1 MQGSEFLSRKKEELG
16 VELNEVQKRAVLHA
30 EGALLLLASP
40 GSGKTTTLIMRIGYL
55 VEEKGVKPE
64 RIKAVTFSRAS
75 ARDMKERFRR
85 FFPEIAGDR
94 VAFSTIHSLAFEMM
108 RDSLRK
114 QRIEY
119 QIIEGDAA
127 ELEEEIDFEG
137 ERPPLHKKLILR
149 ELYRRVAGDNMT
161 DDQMDELTTYISFVK
176 NKLLPPEEWKNVKC
190 GVKDA
195 ERLLTEYER
204 FKRNGA
210 DKLLVDYD
218 DMLVLA
224 NEAMENDRELLRKYQ
239 RRYDY
244 VMTDESQD
252 TSLVQHAIVEKL
264 VRTHGNLCVVADDDQ
279 SIYTWRAAEPQYLLD
294 FKKVYPRAKLLKME
308 QNYRSSRNIVQV
320 ANRFIKWNKN
330 RYDKN
335 MFTNNPEAEPIVAHR
350 LGDYQQQA
358 KFVADRVAEEENL
371 REIAVLYRNNSSS
384 ITLMN
389 AFDRAGIPFYMKDGD
404 NRFFSH
410 WVVEDVLNFMRM
422 SYTDRRPDI
431 LEKIH
436 TKMNGYITK
445 QQMAALK
452 TVSNADSVFD
462 NLMNYVALH
471 DYQFKLLQEN
481 KDTFERMRGMAPR
494 DAIQTIRYDLGY
506 EKAIDKM
513 CERLGFRKEYLIGIL
528 NTLEDISE
536 GLESM
541 ESFAHRLKYL
551 ETAMKTSRK
560 RKNENV
566 VTFST
571 LHSAKGLEFERVLIV
586 DLVDGILPS
595 NEDIKKYEDEETADM
610 EEAVRLFY
618 VGMTRAKRRLE
629 LLSYERRD
637 GAKAKTSRFVNAV
650 RRIQNP
656 EQYELEK
663 KRTDSSGKVYIGPLS
678 AAGAGA
684 GRGETEA
691 AARARAGAAGAGVR
705 AGGKLAKRSSG
716 QATVVRI
723 DNPKAKASA
732 ARNPNAVR
740 EATVLKAGSSVEH
753 RAFGVGRIVRLN
765 GDQADIRFES
775 GEKTLSVA
783 TCLEMGLLELK
794 G

>member
-1 MQGSEFLSRKKEELG
+1 MQGNEEFFTRKREELG
-16 VELNEVQKRAVLHA
+16 VELNEVQKKAVLHT

-55 VEEKGVKPE
+55 VEEKGVRPE

-75 ARDMKERFRR
+75 ARDMKERFDR
-85 FFPEIAGDR
+85 FFPKHSGER

-114 QRIEY
+114 QRIDY
-119 QIIEGDAA
+119 RIIEGDAA
-127 ELEEEIDFEG
+127 ELEEDVDFAG

-149 ELYRRVAGDNMT
+149 ELYRRIVGDHMT

-176 NKLLPPEEWKNVKC
+176 NKLLPQEEWGAVKC
-190 GVKDA
+190 EVADA
-195 ERLLTEYER
+195 ERLLAEYER
-204 FKRNGA
+204 FKREGA
-210 DKLLVDYD
+210 DKRLIDYD

-224 NEAMENDRELLRKYQ
+224 NEALDADRELLRKYQ

-264 VRTHGNLCVVADDDQ
+264 VQGHGNLCVVADDDQ
-279 SIYTWRAAEPQYLLD
+279 SIYAWRAAEPQYLLD
-294 FKKVYPRAKLLKME
+294 FKKAYPRARLLKME

-320 ANRFIKWNKN
+320 ANRFIKRNKN

-335 MFTNNPEAEPIVAHR
+335 MFTDNPEAEPIVVHR
-350 LGDYQQQA
+350 LSDYQLQA
-358 KFVADRVAEEENL
+358 KFVAERVAEEDNL

-384 ITLMN
+384 IALLN
-389 AFDRAGIPFYMKDGD
+389 AFDRAGILFYMKDGD

-422 SYTDRRPDI
+422 TFTDRRPDI

-436 TKMNGYITK
+436 SKMNGYITK

-452 TVSNADSVFD
+452 AVPQPDSVFD
-462 NLMNYVALH
+462 NLMNYVSLR
-471 DYQFKLLQEN
+471 DYQFKLLQEC
-481 KDTFERMRGMAPR
+481 KETFERMKGMAPR

-528 NTLEDISE
+528 NTLEDIAE
-536 GLESM
+536 GLETM
-541 ESFAHRLKYL
+541 EAFAHRLKYL
-551 ETAMKTSRK
+551 EQVMKTARRRRSD
-560 RKNENV
+560 NA

-595 NEDIKKYEDEETADM
+595 NDDIKKHEEEDAADM

-629 LLSYERRD
+629 LCAYDRRD
-637 GAKAKTSRFVNAV
+637 GTKTKVSRFVNAV
-650 RRIQNP
+650 RRIQDP
-656 EQYELEK
+656 EAFQAAPG
-663 KRTDSSGKVYIGPLS
+663 KRPAEANGESAGRAHEAFAGGERAMGGQAPGRGRAAAS
-678 AAGAGA
+678 AAAST
-684 GRGETEA
+684 R
-691 AARARAGAAGAGVR
+691 RPP
-705 AGGKLAKRSSG
+705 GK
-716 QATVVRI
+716 ATVVRI
-723 DNPKAKASA
+723 DNPRAKATA

-740 EATVLKAGSSVEH
+740 EAALLAVGSAVEH
-753 RAFGVGRIVRLN
+753 RSFGRGRIERLR
-765 GDQADIRFES
+765 GDHAVVRFEA
-775 GEKTLSVA
+775 GQKTLSVSA
-783 TCLEMGLLELK
+783 CLEMGLLELK